1 MIMYY
6 FLKNNFKLK
15 ANKFKEDDYEL
26 KKILFKLRETI
37 RFLFETEK

>member
-26 KKILFKLRETI
+26 KKILFNLRETKGF
-37 RFLFETEK
+37 FLK